1 MNAKLNNIT
10 TQYRKF
16 NPSQVLTEGQLNE
29 FIDYFEDQDRL
40 SRTRL
45 SGVGVVCGFKSTF
58 IDLIAYPE
66 MMMEKALESD
76 TSLLHTLE
84 IKQGVGVTTDGDLVT
99 LRQKGATSSE
109 ATIDFAAKNYK
120 YYREYIDKYEYKHFR
135 IDGQQIPLLEL
146 VTEEE
151 YKALGTNTEG
161 FKLLT
166 DLSKAIYNKVIILYL
181 ESYSNEENP
190 CQDADCDNAGA
201 EQVSNLKVLLA
212 DSGSVTNLIAR
223 GDAKD
228 TIYKAH
234 NAYEELF
241 NGLPKIEAKR
251 VILDADVKTALDLKA
266 RFQKATDT
274 AVKLSSGFGLIADM
288 FKVSVNLGGQTLIN
302 KLTSLF
308 ENTSPRLEDYQ
319 YRYDLQKDLIDTYNE
334 IKGLILHLDVD
345 CCPSINSFPKHLLL
359 GSVGAKLEVGDHNRL
374 RHSFYNSPVTT
385 NDDEHYERIIMLA
398 NRFVQKINGFQA
410 YIGPIK
416 ITPSRLDVR
425 LGDKAIPY
433 YYNVNKPLLT
443 QWNFEKTKT
452 DRETYNLSYHTTNLA
467 GDDFV
472 QNPLN
477 YNIDDNDFYRIEGHL
492 GMPFETA
499 YQNINDLK
507 RQYGLAFDVIVLLL
521 NKGEKSDV
529 VEKAIATEVKTV
541 SIEGLRKQLM
551 SISSDISREKTDSK
565 SALLSLSKLDSQL
578 KLLNK
583 VDFARAADPTKEEVT
598 IVKEDP
604 RKEEI
609 TSELL
614 SDFLERKSGL
624 EHLAGV
630 ERGGAFVLI
639 CGSTT
644 NNQVLADF
652 SLPYLCC
659 SKEKPNVPPIALDD
673 KASCMLGKTVV
684 IPVLS
689 NDYDADNDILTV
701 VKKSNPSH
709 GTVVLNSD
717 NTFTYTHDGSSNLSD
732 SFTYCVNDGKADSN
746 IATVFISVKSAPVA
760 INDHATTQKGGYV
773 EIAVKDNDY
782 DLGNTPLTVFIKTQP
797 THGTATLIDNGKIKY
812 THNGTSTALT
822 DSFTYYINDGELDSN
837 IATVTISIAP
847 PPCDSGM
854 DVVFIFDY
862 TGSMGGQ
869 IEAAKSGATSIISTI
884 KAQSGTNAYRLG
896 IVLADENSSGTVSRY
911 HTAPAYTGLPSSRK
925 YINDGFG
932 SSFQWITAMEVMSA
946 DNNEISFKDQLAKLN
961 NPGGGLSLGSGVGGP
976 EPTDMALSRVV
987 EHNFAGAFRNNVAK
1001 YVIIITDITP
1011 GGDDD
1016 NATIADVNELDR
1028 LKAECIKKSVKVIV
1042 LGAGVN
1048 SQINGKYIWRDL
1060 ADGTGGSWNSSYNAS
1075 AIQSA
1080 IINGCGGT
1088 K

>member
-16 NPSQVLTEGQLNE
+16 NPSQVLTESQLNE

-45 SGVGVVCGFKSTF
+45 SGVGIVCGFKSTYIESATDASL
-58 IDLIAYPE
+58 ID
-66 MMMEKALESD
+66 
-76 TSLLHTLE
+76 TLE
-84 IKQGVGVTTDGDLVT
+84 ITQGSGVTTDGDLVT
-99 LRQKGATSSE
+99 LRQKGSIASE
-109 ATIDFAAKNYK
+109 ATINFEAKNYK
-120 YYREYIDKYEYKHFR
+120 YYREYTDPVGYDHFR
-135 IDGQQIPLLEL
+135 ILEQPETFLEL
-146 VTEEE
+146 ITQQE
-151 YKALGTNTEG
+151 YQALGANNVG
-161 FKLLT
+161 FKLLKDIRST
-166 DLSKAIYNKVIILYL
+166 LHDKVVILYL

-212 DSGSVTNLIAR
+212 DSGSVLNLIKN

-228 TIYKAH
+228 SIYTAH
-234 NAYEELF
+234 NDYEKLF

-251 VILDADVKTALDLKA
+251 VILDPAVDTTFELKT
-266 RFQKATDT
+266 RFQNATDT
-274 AVKLSSGFGLIADM
+274 SVQLNNGFGAIAKA
-288 FKVSVNLGGQTLIN
+288 FNVNVNLGGQTLLN
-302 KLTSLF
+302 KLNSLF
-308 ENTSPRLEDYQ
+308 QNTSPRLEDYQ

-334 IKGLILHLDVD
+334 IKDLILHLDFE
-345 CCPSINSFPKHLLL
+345 CCPQVASFPKHLML
-359 GSVGAKLEVGDHNRL
+359 GYVGAKLELGDENL
-374 RHSFYNSPVTT
+374 YRHDFYHSPITT
-385 NDDEHYERIIMLA
+385 TDDENYEKIVMLA
-398 NRFVQKINGFQA
+398 NRFVQKINAFQA

-416 ITPSRLDVR
+416 ITPSRLNVR

-433 YYNVNKPLLT
+433 YYNVDKQLLGK
-443 QWNFEKTKT
+443 WNFEKTKT
-452 DRETYNLSYHTTNLA
+452 DREAYNLSYHTANLA
-467 GDDFV
+467 TDDFV

-492 GMPFETA
+492 GLPFETA
-499 YQNINDLK
+499 YQNITDLK
-507 RQYGLAFDVIVLLL
+507 KQYGLAFDVIVLLL
-521 NKGEKSDV
+521 NKD
-529 VEKAIATEVKTV
+529 EKADSVAKLTEIKTL
-541 SIEGLRKQLM
+541 SIEELRKQVVL
-551 SISSDISREKTDSK
+551 ISSDISREKTDSK
-565 SALLSLSKLDSQL
+565 SALLTLSKLDSQL

-583 VDFARAADPTKEEVT
+583 VDFVRAADPSKEEIT

-614 SDFLERKSGL
+614 SEFLERKSGL
-624 EHLAGV
+624 EHLGGV
-630 ERGGAFVLI
+630 EKGGAFVLI
-639 CGSTT
+639 CGSGT

-659 SKEKPNVPPIALDD
+659 SKEKPNVPPIAMDD
-673 KASCMLGKTVV
+673 KASCMLGKSVV

-701 VKKSNPSH
+701 VKKTNPSY
-709 GTVVLNSD
+709 GTVVLNTD

-732 SFTYCVNDGKADSN
+732 SFTYCVNDGKDDSN
-746 IATVFISVKSAPVA
+746 IATVFINVKSAPVA
-760 INDHATTQKGGYV
+760 INDHASTGSGGEV
-773 EIAVKDNDY
+773 FISVKDNDY

-797 THGTATLIDNGKIKY
+797 TYGTATLMADGKIKY
-812 THNGTSTALT
+812 SHNGTSTALT
-822 DSFTYYINDGELDSN
+822 DSFTYYINDGEFDSN

-847 PPCDSGM
+847 PPCNSGM

-869 IEAAKSGATSIISTI
+869 IEAAKSGAESIITTI
-884 KAQSGTNAYRLG
+884 KAESGSNAYRLG
-896 IVLADENSSGTVSRY
+896 IVLADENNSGTVSRY
-911 HTAPAYTGLPSSRK
+911 HTAPAYTSLPSSRK
-925 YINDGFG
+925 YINDGVG

-946 DNNEISFKDQLAKLN
+946 DNNENSFKLQLDKLN

-987 EHNFAGAFRNNVAK
+987 EHNFAGTFRNNVAK

-1011 GGDDD
+1011 GGNDD
-1016 NATIADVNELDR
+1016 NATSADVDELNR
-1028 LKAECIKKSVKVIV
+1028 LKAECVRKSIKVIV
-1042 LGAGVN
+1042 LGSGVN
-1048 SQINGKYIWRDL
+1048 SQIGGKYIWRDL

-1080 IINGCGGT
+1080 IINGCGGER
-1088 K
+1088 